1 MNFRR
6 EITSFKREEVNIV
19 TDLIFNKNVESN
31 EEIIKILNDNFV
43 DEETTKKIINTLKT
57 DGYIDYGQ
65 GLKLDDVSIKPLCVS
80 LESLIQDGLYKT
92 KQ

>member
-6 EITSFKREEVNIV
+6 EITRFKRDEVNIV

-31 EEIIKILNDNFV
+31 EEIVKISKDNSV
-43 DEETTKKIINTLKT
+43 EEEITKQIINALKT
-57 DGYIDYGQ
+57 YGYIDYEH
-65 GLKLDDVSIKPLCVS
+65 GLKLGDVSIKPLCVS
-80 LESLIQDGLYKT
+80 LESLIQDGLYKP